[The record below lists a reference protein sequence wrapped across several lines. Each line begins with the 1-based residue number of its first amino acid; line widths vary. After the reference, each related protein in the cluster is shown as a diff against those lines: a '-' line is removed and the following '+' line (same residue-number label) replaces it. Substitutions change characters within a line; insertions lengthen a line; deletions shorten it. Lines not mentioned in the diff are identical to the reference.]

1 MTDTTATTAKPKQL
15 NLHWPVLITLVAALG
30 IMWHYGVFKAKPKIA
45 LVTSGD
51 TAYWDQ
57 VEKGATEAARIYDV
71 NLTVIRSKSIPE
83 AQTELIRGLLD
94 KRYDGIAISPI
105 NPQLQ
110 ASVLAEVAAGTTL
123 VTFDSDSPVSRRLCF
138 VGTDNYAAGRRAGEA
153 VRRALPDGGQVV
165 VCLGSLDKENTQRRR
180 QGLIDELLDRPFEP
194 EHPLDPIDAPLKG
207 DQYQV
212 VATLADGSE
221 PNIAVDLAVETLK
234 KQPGIKCFVGL
245 LGYSAPSILD
255 ALEQSG
261 NVGKIQI
268 IGFDNNEKTLAG
280 IAAGTI
286 YATVL
291 QDQFGC
297 GFHTVRILAEVARG
311 DQSGLPIFQ
320 KRTLPVEL
328 ITKENVVAV
337 QGQMTG
343 AKPTTNP

>member
-1 MTDTTATTAKPKQL
+1 
-15 NLHWPVLITLVAALG
+15 
-30 IMWHYGVFKAKPKIA
+30 MWHYGVFKPKPRIV

-51 TAYWDQ
+51 TPYWDQ
-57 VEKGATEAARIYDV
+57 VEKGAQEAARIYDV
-71 NLTVIRSKSIPE
+71 KLTVLRSKSFPE
-83 AQTELIRGLLD
+83 AQTEMIRGLLD
-94 KRYDGIAISPI
+94 THYDGIAVSPI

-110 ASVLAEVAAGTTL
+110 ASVLAEVAAKTTL

-153 VRRALPDGGQVV
+153 VRRALPDGGKVV
-165 VCLGSLDKENTQRRR
+165 ICLGGLDKQNTQLRR

-194 EHPLDPIDAPLKG
+194 EHPFDPIDAPLKG
-207 DQYQV
+207 DKYEV

-221 PNIAVDLAVETLK
+221 PSVAVDLAVK
-234 KQPGIKCFVGL
+234 AIQQRPDINCFVGL
-245 LGYSAPSILD
+245 LGYSAPAILE
-255 ALEQSG
+255 ALEQG
-261 NVGKIQI
+261 GATGKIQVV
-268 IGFDNNEKTLAG
+268 GFDNNERTLAG

-286 YATVL
+286 HATVL

-297 GFHTVRILAEVARG
+297 GFHTVRILSEVARG

-337 QGQMTG
+337 QGQMGG